1 MDALILDAPA
11 GTAHVQRVPIPEPAN
26 DDLLVRVYAIALNP
40 VDALYT
46 AKPLGKSGRIVGSD
60 FAGVVEKRGP
70 APVASGSIEIGHRVA
85 GFLQGACSVNDRP
98 GAFTEFLTVPS
109 DLVWRVPDEM
119 AFEEAA
125 TIFLCSLTAAQCL
138 FYRFGLGAPFD

>member
-85 GFLQGACSVNDRP
+85 GFLQGGQQVSYPTSTECLISTSLLRQRP
-98 GAFTEFLTVPS
+98 TGCLYGVS
-109 DLVWRVPDEM
+109 DGPVRPRL
-119 AFEEAA
+119 ASA
-125 TIFLCSLTAAQCL
+125 
-138 FYRFGLGAPFD
+138 